1 VEIRCPED
9 CPYLHGE
16 HDPHW
21 EPPSRKAEE
30 TQFIAHFSEVQ
41 REQIPLLV
49 FLHHLLLQ
57 AQQNFGAAFS
67 DEATLDIVSTLART
81 LETLSKGVV
90 YEHKSESPHLQAVIR
105 WVGMIL
111 EKRKDIPEIPQAS
124 DTEIQ
129 NMLQTM
135 TSAIQAHRED
145 AKTVRSYLE
154 TAGRVF
160 RASLTHAPA
169 IEVPGETE
177 EGAGGGLIVEP

>member
-1 VEIRCPED
+1 VEICCPED

-16 HDPHW
+16 HDSHW

-30 TQFIAHFSEVQ
+30 AQFVAHFADVR
-41 REQIPLLV
+41 REKVPLLV

-57 AQQNFGAAFS
+57 AQQNFGGAFS

-105 WVGMIL
+105 WVGTVL
-111 EKRKDIPEIPQAS
+111 EKRKEIPTIPQAS
-124 DTEIQ
+124 DTEIL

-135 TSAIQAHRED
+135 ASAIQAHREE
-145 AKTVRSYLE
+145 AMTVRSYLD

-160 RASLTHAPA
+160 RASLTHAPE

-177 EGAGGGLIVEP
+177 EGGGGLIVEP

>member
-16 HDPHW
+16 HDSHW

-30 TQFIAHFSEVQ
+30 THFIAHFAEVR
-41 REQIPLLV
+41 REQVPLLV

-57 AQQNFGAAFS
+57 AQQNFGGTFS

-105 WVGMIL
+105 WIGTVL
-111 EKRKDIPEIPQAS
+111 EKRKEIPDIPQAS
-124 DTEIQ
+124 DTEIL

-135 TSAIQAHRED
+135 SSAIHAHREE
-145 AKTVRSYLE
+145 AKTIRSYLD

-160 RASLTHAPA
+160 RAGLTQAPV
-169 IEVPGETE
+169 IEVPGETD
-177 EGAGGGLIVEP
+177 EGEGGGLIVEP